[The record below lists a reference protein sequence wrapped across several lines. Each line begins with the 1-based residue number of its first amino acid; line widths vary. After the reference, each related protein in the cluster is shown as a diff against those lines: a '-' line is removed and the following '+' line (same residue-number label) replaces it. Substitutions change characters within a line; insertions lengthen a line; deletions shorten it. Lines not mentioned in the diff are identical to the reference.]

1 MMFLA
6 TKLQS
11 YLIIHVTREYRY
23 GRRGGI
29 DFNKAKNVVHDN

>member
-23 GRRGGI
+23 GRGGI